1 MGDSKPVNG
10 DVSIMEQLGKAFIE
24 LKSHEENS
32 ENKVQWKEIEEYF
45 HNYEKLLKTKSSEL
59 EEKRKAFEEKES
71 EIRRLIAEREEVV
84 AAKELDMLDRIQEV
98 KDSAVALIME
108 AQEKYKLTTPDS
120 VDVDEGGNKVCN
132 SLNDDDPDALYDA
145 EESSPYKSGEHAGA
159 VDVQPRQELMQFC
172 EQMDAK
178 GLLNFI
184 MENQK
189 NFVAIRRE
197 IPIALKCASD
207 PAQFVLDSLEGFYP
221 SDQTIPEGNRRDAAF
236 QGMCRSCVMLLES
249 VAPFLFGAE
258 ESGSDHPLNP
268 ETKERAKAIAD
279 EWKPKLVEAGIDA
292 ANGNSLE
299 ADAFLQLLVSFRI
312 SSEFEEDELCKI
324 VLAIARRRQAPELC
338 RSLGITHKIPGIVE
352 ALINSGK
359 QVEAVHFI
367 QAFNLAEIFPPVP
380 LLKTYLKDLRRN
392 TQGKPGNAGS
402 GGTQNNGNAQEFAAL
417 KAVIKCVVEY
427 NLEGEYPLEPLQKR
441 AAQLEKAKGTD
452 KKRVGESAKHHQP
465 KKARTNGGY
474 YGYRNP
480 SVAAFSR
487 KAPPAAVY
495 SGVEAYIGAS
505 ERYPHAGSSTFV
517 YQAPNQGMYG
527 QAEAAQRSY
536 YYAQDDRVT
545 APAAAAAATYNSGAS
560 SYDAYMSGSG
570 LQSSHQSFI

>member
-10 DVSIMEQLGKAFIE
+10 DASIMEQLGKAFIE

-45 HNYEKLLKTKSSEL
+45 HNYEMLLKTKSSEL

-84 AAKELDMLDRIQEV
+84 AAKEQDMLDRIQEV

-108 AQEKYKLTTPDS
+108 AQEKFKLTTPDS
-120 VDVDEGGNKVCN
+120 VDIDGSAGNKVCN
-132 SLNDDDPDALYDA
+132 SLNDDDPDALYDP
-145 EESSPYKSGEHAGA
+145 EECSPYKSGEHAGA
-159 VDVQPRQELMQFC
+159 VDVQPRQELLQFC

-189 NFVAIRRE
+189 NLVAICRE

-236 QGMCRSCVMLLES
+236 QGMRRSCVTLLES
-249 VAPFLFGAE
+249 LAPLLLGAE
-258 ESGSDHPLNP
+258 GSDSDHPLNP

-279 EWKPKLVEAGIDA
+279 EWKPRLVEAGIDA

-352 ALINSGK
+352 ALINSGR
-359 QVEAVHFI
+359 QVDAVHFI
-367 QAFNLAEIFPPVP
+367 QAFDLAENFPPVP

-402 GGTQNNGNAQEFAAL
+402 GGTQNNGNAQELAAL

-427 NLEGEYPLEPLQKR
+427 KLEGSTPSNRFKSGRLSWRRQKAIR
-441 AAQLEKAKGTD
+441 RG
-452 KKRVGESAKHHQP
+452 
-465 KKARTNGGY
+465 
-474 YGYRNP
+474 
-480 SVAAFSR
+480 
-487 KAPPAAVY
+487 
-495 SGVEAYIGAS
+495 
-505 ERYPHAGSSTFV
+505 
-517 YQAPNQGMYG
+517 
-527 QAEAAQRSY
+527 
-536 YYAQDDRVT
+536 
-545 APAAAAAATYNSGAS
+545 
-560 SYDAYMSGSG
+560 
-570 LQSSHQSFI
+570 